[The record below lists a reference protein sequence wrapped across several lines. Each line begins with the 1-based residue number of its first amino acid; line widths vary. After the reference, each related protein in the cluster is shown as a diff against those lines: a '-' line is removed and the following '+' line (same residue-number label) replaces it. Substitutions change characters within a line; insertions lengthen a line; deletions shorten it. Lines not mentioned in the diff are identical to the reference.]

1 MVDEKTAETKKREP
15 RFIPQKPGEKDKL
28 GYELVEKQGNKAILK
43 TPKSKF
49 AVYENPWE
57 AKGEKCLLAPVKT
70 IEEAQYFLK
79 NGKKME
85 KPVPEKKEKKEK
97 KAEKPDKTPAKA
109 AK

>member
-1 MVDEKTAETKKREP
+1 
-15 RFIPQKPGEKDKL
+15 
-28 GYELVEKQGNKAILK
+28 
-43 TPKSKF
+43 
-49 AVYENPWE
+49 
-57 AKGEKCLLAPVKT
+57 LAPVKT

-85 KPVPEKKEKKEK
+85 KPVPEKKEKEK